1 MFDPRHVMQTCAA
14 MRARTVARKVT
25 RLYDEALR
33 PAGIT
38 VGQFTT
44 LIGINLANPKS
55 ISGFAERLGMERSTL
70 TRNLK
75 LLEQM
80 KLIEIGPERYRRARE
95 MTITEA
101 GKHVLEAAYPHWDAA
116 QEALR
121 SRLGDEEWRSAQANF
136 DHLMAKL

>member
-1 MFDPRHVMQTCAA
+1 

-44 LIGINLANPKS
+44 LIGISLANPKS
-55 ISGFAERLGMERSTL
+55 ISGFAERLGMDRSTL

-95 MTITEA
+95 MTITAA
-101 GKHVLEAAYPHWDAA
+101 GQQVLRDAYPHWQAA
-116 QEALR
+116 QETLR
-121 SRLGDEEWRSAQANF
+121 DRLGDEEWQSAHGIF
-136 DHLMAKL
+136 DQLMTKL

>member
-1 MFDPRHVMQTCAA
+1 MSNPRHIMQTCAA

-38 VGQFTT
+38 VGQFST
-44 LIGINLANPKS
+44 LVGISLANPKS
-55 ISGFAERLGMERSTL
+55 ISGFAEGLGMERSTL

-80 KLIEIGPERYRRARE
+80 RLVEIGPEQYRRARQ
-95 MTITEA
+95 MTITDE
-101 GKHVLEAAYPHWDAA
+101 GRRVLDTAYPYWEAA

-121 SRLGDEEWRSAQANF
+121 SRLGDEDWRSAHDNF
-136 DHLMAKL
+136 NQLMAKL